1 MAVTFSR
8 QRKKQKFLVY
18 FLIGIVLFAFLVLWK
33 GFLRETLTIT
43 EKPSPLIFK
52 SEKIEIDFNIF
63 NDARFKNLEK
73 FEKTPSFE
81 GETKRGNPFIAF

>member
-1 MAVTFSR
+1 MAVTFSK

-18 FLIGIVLFAFLVLWK
+18 FLIGIVLFAFLILWK
-33 GFLRETLTIT
+33 GFLRKALTT
-43 EKPSPLIFK
+43 EEPAPLIFK

-63 NDARFKNLEK
+63 NDERFKTLEK

-81 GETKRGNPFIAF
+81 GETKRDDPFIAF